1 MRTFRCSNFEKSV
14 VFLKYF
20 CYILLMKAQEILK
33 INHEICL
40 KCGGCVA
47 AYSDIFE
54 FDENQKILIKENV
67 EINTKDLPEIKGIC
81 PVAAII
87 EK

>member
-1 MRTFRCSNFEKSV
+1 
-14 VFLKYF
+14 
-20 CYILLMKAQEILK
+20 MKARKILK
-33 INHEICL
+33 INHDICL

-47 AYSDIFE
+47 AYSDVFE
-54 FDENQKILIKENV
+54 FDGNQKILIKEEA
-67 EINTKDLPEIKGIC
+67 EIENENISQIKAIC